1 MATTTSTT
9 SRSLADRL
17 VDRHLNSL
25 PTEALLLPD
34 SFFIGEIT
42 ALLTRSIEDRALV
55 VMDAGIDPHHV
66 VLDGGR
72 YRGDRLASCIDG
84 ASTLRTV
91 TRTVIPA
98 RLQTD
103 AYRGVVRAACAP
115 AATTFPSD
123 WRPRPA
129 QPTTLMLDEF
139 ALLRPCGGP
148 RVMAEQLRHLQA
160 LEAEGSV
167 VVRILPADTLLPAP
181 GGLFHEIVHPS
192 GGPLYATEDGVT
204 VLYQRGPHA
213 AALRRYMDR
222 YEQAALLP
230 AVSRKRLAEAADAME
245 AKV

>member
-1 MATTTSTT
+1 MATS
-9 SRSLADRL
+9 SPCGRSLAERV

-42 ALLTRSIEDRALV
+42 TLLTRPIEDRALV

-72 YRGDRLASCIDG
+72 YRGDRLATCMDG
-84 ASTLRTV
+84 ARTLRTV

-98 RLQTD
+98 PLQTD
-103 AYRGVVRAACAP
+103 AYREVVRAATP
-115 AATTFPSD
+115 AATTFPDD
-123 WRPRPA
+123 WRPRPE
-129 QPTTLMLDEF
+129 QPITLMLDKF

-148 RVMAEQLRHLQA
+148 RVMAEQLRHLAA
-160 LEAEGSV
+160 LEAEGAV

-192 GGPLYATEDGVT
+192 GGPLYATEDGIT

-213 AALRRYMDR
+213 AALRCYMDR
-222 YEQAALLP
+222 YEQAALPP
-230 AVSRKRLAEAADAME
+230 AESRRRLAEAADAME